1 MATEKQARI
10 TLRMMEQFIAVAEEL
25 HFHRAAQRLNM
36 SQPPLTHAI
45 RKLEEDLGVTLIERG
60 NRVLGLTPAGEMFV
74 REARETLRQ
83 AEKTLIATVDVAEG
97 RTGVLRL
104 GYVGS
109 ALYGRLP
116 DVIREFRASHPQV
129 RLELREATT
138 ASQIAALRDGMLD
151 IGILIPLLE
160 NAEDVVKTRFDQ
172 DRLCMALPED
182 HPLSQRSNLT
192 LADLA
197 AEPFILWPMDEGRS
211 FHLQVIRLCASAG
224 FVPMITQEAHGMHAV
239 LSLVSVGG
247 GVSVVP
253 QSMSGFRGD
262 QISYH
267 PLFGTEPEFELVLG
281 HRHLS
286 PCARAFLD
294 CAQTKPEGVAK
305 PAVCGKHP
313 NESEQD
319 RMNFL

>member
-74 REARETLRQ
+74 REARETIRQ

-151 IGILIPLLE
+151 IGILIPPLE

-197 AEPFILWPMDEGRS
+197 AERFILWPMDEGRS